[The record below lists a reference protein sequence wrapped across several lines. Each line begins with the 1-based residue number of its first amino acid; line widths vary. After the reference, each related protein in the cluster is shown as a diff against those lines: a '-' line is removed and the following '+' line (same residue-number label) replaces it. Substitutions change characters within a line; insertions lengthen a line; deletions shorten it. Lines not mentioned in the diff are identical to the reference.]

1 MEIIYVKIYIRKRI
15 RKLCEL
21 VFQNREKLNEFI
33 KDLDNLEKGNCIYLN
48 KIVFSK
54 REFRYMKI
62 KYKKVI

>member
-48 KIVFSK
+48 EIVFSK